1 MITEL
6 HKTEFY
12 RIRHITDTCSNIE
25 VKAIVDGMNP
35 GRVFADHPENIRAA
49 LIWIQ
54 GQSGFHIVGDPQSK
68 AFVSGLASYMQNEIE
83 PWLNKL
89 NIGYVEI
96 SCETA
101 GWMEA
106 IEVIFGEHKLSNGH
120 QHVFRPGEAMQM
132 DGIPSGN
139 VTVHRLHKNIF
150 TAQRLSNPAFVEEK
164 LSRFWDSPDEFFQH
178 GFGYYVECNHT
189 VVSLC
194 FSAFVAGQTHAID
207 IETIE
212 GYRKRNYAAAAAR
225 AFVAECG
232 SRGGQPY
239 WDCSPDNPGSIRLA
253 GMLGMVPHFDYS
265 IFWYSL

>member
-6 HKTEFY
+6 RKTEFY
-12 RIRHITDTCSNIE
+12 RIRHIADACSNIE
-25 VKAIVDGMNP
+25 VKAIVGGMNP

-54 GQSGFHIVGDPQSK
+54 GQGGFHIVGDPQSK
-68 AFVSGLASYMQNEIE
+68 SLVSGLASYMQSEIE
-83 PWLNKL
+83 PWLKKL
-89 NIGYVEI
+89 NTGYVEI

-101 GWMEA
+101 GWVEA
-106 IEVIFGEHKLSNGH
+106 IEVIFGKHKLSNCH
-120 QHVFRPGEAMQM
+120 QHVFRLGEAMKM
-132 DGIPSGN
+132 DGIPGGN
-139 VTVHRLHKNIF
+139 VTVHRMDKNIF
-150 TAQRLSNPAFVEEK
+150 TDKRLSNLAFVEEK
-164 LSRFWDSPDEFFQH
+164 LSRFWDSPDDFFQH
-178 GFGYYVECNHT
+178 GFGYYARYDHT

-212 GYRKRNYAAAAAR
+212 GYRKRNSAAAVAR
-225 AFVAECG
+225 AFMEECG
-232 SRGGQPY
+232 SRGVQPY

-253 GMLGMVPHFDYS
+253 GMVGMVPHFDYR